1 MLDQK
6 KVQKNF
12 GANFDF
18 VFCLVRKTSEQDNK
32 MVVSR
37 YLITDNVK
45 GWHGKVRDPKRV
57 LRSVENESDVTIL
70 MKRVTEMKG
79 QMNNE

>member
-1 MLDQK
+1 
-6 KVQKNF
+6 
-12 GANFDF
+12 
-18 VFCLVRKTSEQDNK
+18 

-57 LRSVENESDVTIL
+57 LRSVENESDITIL
-70 MKRVTEMKG
+70 MKRVADMKG